1 MVKKVLSP
9 RKTVAKL
16 KAYDPGKH
24 EVDINLSA
32 NENPYDLPE
41 ELKAQ
46 VVKVSADM
54 AFNRYP
60 DPEARDLRSAIAR
73 RYGLKPDNVVMG
85 NGGDELLLSLLLAFG
100 GESRCAVTFEP
111 TFSMYK
117 ILCDV
122 TSTSCVAL
130 RRRDDFTLPE
140 AVAEK
145 VKQAKGDI
153 VFVCSPNNPS
163 GNLATEDEI
172 VSLLEETEAL
182 VVVDEAYEEFSRASI
197 YKLLDTYPNLA
208 ILRTFSK
215 AFSLAGLRVGYL
227 LGSPEVIGNIKK
239 VKLPY
244 NLNAFSQAAAKIL
257 LENEDYFDKV
267 IAEILTER
275 ERVFNAVQALS
286 GLEAYP
292 SSANFILIKSERSGP
307 ELWRKLLSK
316 SILVRDFDRAA
327 GLENCLRVTIGSP
340 EQNSALI
347 DVLAN
352 GG

>member
-24 EVDINLSA
+24 AVDINLSA

-41 ELKAQ
+41 ELRAQ
-46 VVKVSADM
+46 VVKVSADL

-60 DPEARDLRSAIAR
+60 DPDARDLRAVIAK
-73 RYGLKPDNVVMG
+73 RYGLEPGNVVVG

-100 GESRCAVTFEP
+100 GESRSAVTFEP

-122 TSTSCVAL
+122 TSTPCVTL
-130 RRRDDFTLPE
+130 RRRDDFALPE
-140 AVAEK
+140 AVADK
-145 VKQAKGDI
+145 VNQAKGDI

-172 VSLLEETEAL
+172 VSLLEETDSL

-227 LGSPEVIGNIKK
+227 LGSPEVILNIKK

-257 LENEDYFDKV
+257 LANEDYFEKV
-267 IAEILTER
+267 ISEILAER
-275 ERVFNAVQALS
+275 ERVFNAVQALP

-292 SSANFILIKSERSGP
+292 SFANFILIKSERSGP

-316 SILVRDFDRAA
+316 SILVRDFDGAA